1 MSLLLIQLIDI
12 IFQAYMI
19 WESWS
24 KKGDFSQFLFHSP
37 FPRSRPTMLSLAF
50 AQRFSEFFHLSPRV
64 PWKCLWGA
72 PLKWREGVGVYGAL
86 GPPCFNQSCSMYWG
100 WKSLKPLLWPL
111 SYVLKHLSCFPS
123 PPQRHV
129 ANDFNKI
136 MSPSSWALTPK
147 HPAQYFVHSRSV
159 CSGYDLFDW
168 LIDSW
173 DDINSWPWDASPSEK
188 RVYGKLWFI
197 FIQYD
202 LGTSDLSYWNHS
214 CSLRQKHGQ
223 KELPNIDGFWCR
235 GYLTRSAQASIS
247 C

>member
-1 MSLLLIQLIDI
+1 MQLIDI

-24 KKGDFSQFLFHSP
+24 KKDDFSQFLFHSP

-72 PLKWREGVGVYGAL
+72 PLKWKEGGGVYGAL

-100 WKSLKPLLWPL
+100 LKVWNHCSDPYLTSWNIFLASLALHRGMLAMILTKLWAPQVELLPLNT
-111 SYVLKHLSCFPS
+111 
-123 PPQRHV
+123 QR
-129 ANDFNKI
+129 
-136 MSPSSWALTPK
+136 SALYT
-147 HPAQYFVHSRSV
+147 AEV
-159 CSGYDLFDW
+159 CTVDTYDLFDW

-173 DDINSWPWDASPSEK
+173 DDVNSWPWDASPSEK
-188 RVYGKLWFI
+188 RVYGKSWFI

-235 GYLTRSAQASIS
+235 GYLTRSTQASTS